1 MGDSYT
7 TTATLSNKKT
17 LILDEPVPLTV
28 GRVRVTIEQLPEAL
42 SGTAFLVKLLAI
54 HQRMRESGY
63 RSRSKE
69 EIDAQIRA
77 ERDSWEE

>member
-1 MGDSYT
+1 MSDSYT

-17 LILDEPVPLTV
+17 LILDEPVPLIG

-42 SGTAFLVKLLAI
+42 SSTAFLAKLRAI
-54 HQRMRESGY
+54 HQRLRESGY
-63 RSRSKE
+63 RSRSRE
-69 EIDAQIRA
+69 EIDAQVKA